1 MPRNSGLKCNHLHLS
16 CCMCF
21 IFIIII
27 LLSFRTKSFE
37 NMDNK
42 DNKKYFVLFYWDQCG
57 HCKKMMPEWDDF
69 VHKYH
74 AKFPSNP
81 PIILHKFEKNNT
93 PSHFKHLNIDS
104 FPTIL
109 LLDHHF
115 KLIKSFDNTR
125 TSSSFLSFLLSF

>member
-1 MPRNSGLKCNHLHLS
+1 MPRNYGLKCNHLHLS
-16 CCMCF
+16 CFCCLVF
-21 IFIIII
+21 ILII

-57 HCKKMMPEWDDF
+57 HCTKMMPEWD
-69 VHKYH
+69 
-74 AKFPSNP
+74 KFTSLYKQQFTHNP
-81 PIILHKFEKNNT
+81 PVILQKFEKNNT
-93 PSHFKHLNIDS
+93 PSHFKHLNIQS

-115 KLIKSFDNTR
+115 KLL
-125 TSSSFLSFLLSF
+125 SSYDLPRNSHSFLSFLHSL